1 MRIRREE
8 SEERKR
14 RERNAQVSKRGFC
27 RIYLGGD
34 QMIVYASEKER
45 CCSTN
50 KDIARERERHGDAQ
64 TRLHLHR
71 LAPTVESEIPIAAI
85 AVTNIPRV
93 GGTKVFVACVWL
105 YKSSGGGATT
115 STRRRTFHGSQR
127 ITRNLDES
135 LASCDELEGSDAT
148 MSIAQFYPKMTSSER
163 PINQCGSKQ
172 FSVGDRS
179 MARQT
184 AVTGICSQYIP
195 SRRRFE
201 AIHSLPDPLLES
213 ACVSSAMRDK
223 PVSSSTMT
231 TKERK
236 LAEENDRGKARRN
249 HEISFDRADV

>member
-1 MRIRREE
+1 MRLQREE

-14 RERNAQVSKRGFC
+14 RERNAQVLKRGFC
-27 RIYLGGD
+27 RKYLGGD
-34 QMIVYASEKER
+34 QMIVYTSEKER

-93 GGTKVFVACVWL
+93 GGTKVFVACVQL
-105 YKSSGGGATT
+105 Y
-115 STRRRTFHGSQR
+115 TRVQAIHVPIYQVSKRLKAMGMIQKLENWVPH
-127 ITRNLDES
+127 
-135 LASCDELEGSDAT
+135 ELR
-148 MSIAQFYPKMTSSER
+148 ER
-163 PINQCGSKQ
+163 
-172 FSVGDRS
+172 D
-179 MARQT
+179 
-184 AVTGICSQYIP
+184 GICSQYIP
-195 SRRRFE
+195 SRCRFE
-201 AIHSLPDPLLES
+201 AIHSLPDPTRQIRS
-213 ACVSSAMRDK
+213 WKAYASSATRDK

-236 LAEENDRGKARRN
+236 LAKENDRGKARRN

>member
-1 MRIRREE
+1 MNIWWIYEILQEIIRQIRLARKVERVALRVESREFMRIRREE

-27 RIYLGGD
+27 RMYLGGD

-105 YKSSGGGATT
+105 YKR
-115 STRRRTFHGSQR
+115 TRVP
-127 ITRNLDES
+127 
-135 LASCDELEGSDAT
+135 
-148 MSIAQFYPKMTSSER
+148 M
-163 PINQCGSKQ
+163 
-172 FSVGDRS
+172 
-179 MARQT
+179 
-184 AVTGICSQYIP
+184 
-195 SRRRFE
+195 
-201 AIHSLPDPLLES
+201 
-213 ACVSSAMRDK
+213 
-223 PVSSSTMT
+223 
-231 TKERK
+231 
-236 LAEENDRGKARRN
+236 
-249 HEISFDRADV
+249 